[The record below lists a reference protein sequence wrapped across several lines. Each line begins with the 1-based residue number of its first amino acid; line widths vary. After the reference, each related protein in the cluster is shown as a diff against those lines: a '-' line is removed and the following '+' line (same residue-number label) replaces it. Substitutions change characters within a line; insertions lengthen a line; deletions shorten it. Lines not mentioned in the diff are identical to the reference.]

1 VSEMALDPAA
11 AVRRRYPEL
20 GAALQ
25 RNLVWACDFAIA
37 GDLESAIEALRDAH
51 AAAAETRAVD

>member
-1 VSEMALDPAA
+1 MAHDPAA
-11 AVRRRYPEL
+11 AERRRYPEL